1 MTIVVENGADQVEA
15 YSKNNGVF
23 PVPPEVAADN
33 AAQTAKKEG
42 GDGKQAADTKGNS
55 QANLAEGSNGAAKV
69 AEGAGKAADPD
80 DIEGEDGL
88 TPREKKDL
96 TAKMQKAIAKRT
108 KALREAEEFGTSQY
122 NSAKMA
128 EQRAAELAS
137 ENAAL
142 KAQLKPTVASTDDG
156 LKEPQRADYKTDQE
170 HWDAMVDYRVEK
182 KLKVAEAAREKQADE
197 QRQAEIRAHAAAKI
211 DRAIELVPDFKEVT
225 GAVDT
230 IIPDFVVGYMQES
243 DMFAELGYHF
253 AKHPDVVERLAKFT
267 DGVKPNT
274 AQFVKAVT
282 RQLVELGKIESTLK
296 PFARMDDAKDDDED
310 LVETHAP
317 AANNGKSRVEETGS
331 SPSQPRKVAPII
343 RPLTAGSA
351 SQVQKDEAD
360 MDQHEALVA
369 WQKKH
374 GVKLT
379 ARKRH

>member
-33 AAQTAKKEG
+33 TAQAAKKE
-42 GDGKQAADTKGNS
+42 
-55 QANLAEGSNGAAKV
+55 AEKPGAKV
-69 AEGAGKAADPD
+69 EPVLTEAEKAALAPIKVAKDDPD

-142 KAQLKPTVASTDDG
+142 KAQLKPAPAKEADG

-182 KLKVAEAAREKQADE
+182 KLKVAEAAREKAADE

-253 AKHPDVVERLAKFT
+253 AKHPEVVERLAKFT

-296 PFARMDDAKDDDED
+296 PFARVSDAKDDEDEELD
-310 LVETHAP
+310 ASI
-317 AANNGKSRVEETGS
+317 AKIGASQNNGKSRVEETGS

>member
-1 MTIVVENGADQVEA
+1 MTIVVENSADQVEA
-15 YSKNNGVF
+15 YANNKGVF
-23 PVPPEVAADN
+23 PVPPEVTADN
-33 AAQTAKKEG
+33 AAQAAKKTT
-42 GDGKQAADTKGNS
+42 DGKKVEPVLTDAEKAA
-55 QANLAEGSNGAAKV
+55 LAPNKAAKD
-69 AEGAGKAADPD
+69 DPD

-88 TPREKKDL
+88 TPREKRDL
-96 TAKMQKAIAKRT
+96 TGKMQKAIAKRT

-122 NSAKMA
+122 NATKMA
-128 EQRAAELAS
+128 EQRATDLAA
-137 ENAAL
+137 ENAEL
-142 KAQLKPTVASTDDG
+142 KAQLKPVVATDDG
-156 LKEPQRADYKTDQE
+156 LKEPQRADFKTDQE
-170 HWDAMVDYRVEK
+170 HWDAMVDFRVEK
-182 KLKVAEAAREKQADE
+182 KLRIADAAREKAADE

-211 DRAIELVPDFKEVT
+211 EKAIELVPDFKEVT
-225 GAVDT
+225 AAAET

-253 AKHPDVVERLAKFT
+253 AKHPDVVEKLAKFT
-267 DGVKPNT
+267 DGVKPGT

-296 PFARMDDAKDDDED
+296 PFARANAAKDDDED
-310 LVETHAP
+310 DELENAP
-317 AANNGKSRVEETGS
+317 AANNGTSRVEETGS

-360 MDQHEALVA
+360 MNQHEALVA